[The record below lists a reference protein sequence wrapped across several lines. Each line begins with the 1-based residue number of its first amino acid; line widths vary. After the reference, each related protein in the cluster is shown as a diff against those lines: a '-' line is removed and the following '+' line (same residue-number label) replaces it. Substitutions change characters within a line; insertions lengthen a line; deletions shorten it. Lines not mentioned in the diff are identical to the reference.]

1 MAKWYKIAALTT
13 VGADGSAAADSG
25 IVGKTADNSE
35 PIPAGFIMGV
45 FIDFTDQHANTDV
58 TVSLIMPNAA
68 LVTLLATTNVNTDGY
83 YVPMMASHSTAGA
96 ASTTDLRYPMTA
108 NGRFQT
114 VVAQGASSKALAVWV
129 AIEPS

>member
-13 VGADGSAAADSG
+13 VGADGSGAADSG

-35 PIPAGFIMGV
+35 PIPAGFVMAV
-45 FIDFTDQHANTDV
+45 FIDFTSQHANTDV
-58 TVSLIMPNAA
+58 TISLIMPNAA

-96 ASTTDLRYPMTA
+96 ASASDLRYPITA

-114 VVAQGASSKALAVWV
+114 VVAQGASSQALAVWV